1 MTALQAI
8 TQIIETRKKNKTTP
22 YCAMLADVQKLSTEK
37 DFRGAIRELI
47 NQREV
52 VIKQTIN
59 SFSFYLTKDID
70 GKI

>member
-8 TQIIETRKKNKTTP
+8 TQIIETRKKNKQAP
-22 YCAMLADVQKLSTEK
+22 HCAMLTDVEKLSTEK

-52 VIKQTIN
+52 VIKRTIN
-59 SFSFYLTKDID
+59 SFSFYLKKNTE
-70 GKI
+70 